1 LYHQP
6 YQFVE
11 KTLSQL
17 KIGALEKVNLKTIN
31 RFPPQPE
38 RGIIQIIIF
47 ERGDSSM
54 RIINFVAGF
63 IVGAGLAAIAVLLT
77 TPQSGSDL
85 QENIRTRV
93 DGMVDESRKAYTAR
107 RAALEDQLTS
117 LKSGGGG
124 QPTP

>member
-1 LYHQP
+1 
-6 YQFVE
+6 
-11 KTLSQL
+11 
-17 KIGALEKVNLKTIN
+17 
-31 RFPPQPE
+31 
-38 RGIIQIIIF
+38 
-47 ERGDSSM
+47 M

-77 TPQSGSDL
+77 TPQSGSEL
-85 QENIRTRV
+85 QEGIRTRV

-124 QPTP
+124 QPMP